1 MGVPGVVSLHAKT
14 MTNLPVAETSLL
26 TTWLL
31 GMLALITLVALWRA
45 RGPAVYLWCGAGLCQ
60 SLGSALMPEVVSA
73 GSTQQ
78 AGLIGAIAAL
88 TAAGA
93 VGKASALRLIVAP
106 ALPLSLPAGMVLGF
120 AALVTLLAAFWPT
133 TPWAGVVSV
142 GGVGLLL
149 IPMGVF
155 AWTAARRFDSTSGRA
170 LCVLTIAHG
179 LLVILS
185 AVVAGL
191 SGRNPLAFE
200 GLETNLGDFAL
211 VAVLPLGSAALF
223 IGLMLD
229 TYLGREA
236 EGRQAVEKATAR
248 RLQSEERT
256 RLLSD
261 IHDGFGSYL
270 TTARIR
276 LDAAD
281 ASREEAVALL
291 DRCIADLQLTV
302 DTLQEGSQNLAD
314 AFADFRYRCE
324 QHLGQ
329 GSVHVEWDLDLT
341 GCHAL
346 GSSHRL
352 QILRIVQEAL
362 HNALRHASASQVWIR
377 ARCDRETREFALTV
391 EDDGRGWPE
400 PMPAG
405 QGLRNLQRR
414 ARLCGGALELGTGSE
429 GRGARVSLRVPLT
442 A

>member
-1 MGVPGVVSLHAKT
+1 
-14 MTNLPVAETSLL
+14 MTTLPVAETSLL

-60 SLGSALMPEVVSA
+60 SLGSFLMPEVGPA
-73 GSTQQ
+73 GSTPEV
-78 AGLIGAIAAL
+78 ALLAAIAAV

-93 VGKASALRLIVAP
+93 VGKAVALRIIAAP
-106 ALPLSLPAGMVLGF
+106 TPHWSLPTGLILGF
-120 AALVTLLAAFWPT
+120 AVLVTALAVFWPT

-142 GGVGLLL
+142 GGVGVLLV
-149 IPMGVF
+149 PMGVL
-155 AWTAARRFDSTSGRA
+155 AWKAARRFDSTSGRA
-170 LCVLTIAHG
+170 LCVLTIVHG
-179 LLVILS
+179 LLVVLS
-185 AVVAGL
+185 AVVTGM
-191 SGRNPLAFE
+191 SGRNPMDYA
-200 GLETNLGDFAL
+200 GLETNLASFAL

-236 EGRQAVEKATAR
+236 ESRRAAEQATAR

-276 LDAAD
+276 LEAPDTGV
-281 ASREEAVALL
+281 EEAANLL

-302 DTLQEGSQNLAD
+302 DTLQEGSQNLTD

-324 QHLGQ
+324 QHLVGS
-329 GSVHVEWDLDLT
+329 SVHIAWDIDLA
-341 GCHAL
+341 GCDVL
-346 GSSHRL
+346 GSTHRL
-352 QILRIVQEAL
+352 HILRIVQEAL
-362 HNALRHASASQVWIR
+362 HNALRHASAGQVWIR
-377 ARCDRETREFALTV
+377 ARCDREAKELTVTV
-391 EDDGRGWPE
+391 EDDGKGWPD
-400 PMPAG
+400 PLPAG
-405 QGLRNLQRR
+405 HGLRSLQRR
-414 ARLCGGALELGTGSE
+414 ARLCGGTIELGTWTD
-429 GRGARVSLRVPLT
+429 GRGARVGLRIPLS